1 MLQDKVALV
10 TGASRG
16 IGAGVARELASQ
28 GATVILAARTR
39 TAGAAVEWGPGGPPI
54 PGSLAETLA
63 VITKAG
69 GRAEAY
75 PIDLTVTE
83 DIARMVDHI
92 AGRYGRIDILANCAM
107 GLPSSYK
114 GSIWDSPVEDWHAQI
129 DIGLKAKYMAA
140 RAVSQIMRKQG
151 SGLIANI
158 SSGASMDEYYN
169 PMFRIAMSGIDRMTT
184 AIAHDLRP
192 HGVSVVSIWPRWV
205 RTEWVA
211 LAARQPRAG
220 FEVTETDLGASD
232 TPEFTGRA
240 ISALSSDPDVMSR
253 SGRIFPVVQLAHDYG
268 FTDLDGTRPALD
280 DPTRK
285 WMRKLQI
292 IHATLE
298 DHPETT

>member
-1 MLQDKVALV
+1 MLKDKVAIV

-16 IGAGVARELASQ
+16 IGAGVARELAAQ

-39 TAGAAVEWGPGGPPI
+39 TASDAAEWTPGGPVI

-63 VITKAG
+63 VITEAG
-69 GRAEAY
+69 GKAEPY
-75 PIDLTVTE
+75 PIDLTETQ
-83 DIARMVDHI
+83 DIGRMVDHVV
-92 AGRYGRIDILANCAM
+92 GRHSRIDILANCAM

-114 GSIWDSPVEDWHAQI
+114 GSIWVSPVEDWHTQI
-129 DIGLKAKYMAA
+129 DIGVKAKYMAA
-140 RAVSQIMRKQG
+140 RFVSQVMRRQG

-169 PMFRIAMSGIDRMTT
+169 PMFRMAMSGIDRMTT

-211 LAARQPRAG
+211 LAARQPRPG
-220 FEVTETDLGASD
+220 FEVTEADLDVSD
-232 TPEFTGRA
+232 SPEFTGRA
-240 ISALSSDPDVMSR
+240 IAALASDPELLLR

-268 FTDLDGTRPALD
+268 FTDLDGTCPALD
-280 DPTRK
+280 EHTRN
-285 WMRKLQI
+285 WVRKLQI
-292 IHATLE
+292 IQETLT
-298 DHPETT
+298 DHSKKV